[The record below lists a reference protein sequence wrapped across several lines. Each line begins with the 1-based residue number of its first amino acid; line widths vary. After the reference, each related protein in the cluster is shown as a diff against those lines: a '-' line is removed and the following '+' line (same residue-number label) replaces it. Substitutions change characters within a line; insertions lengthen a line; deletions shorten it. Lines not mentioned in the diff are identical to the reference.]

1 METDKSAIEL
11 LQEFASKS
19 NRKISF
25 SKKQYPTSTINP
37 RFLSQS
43 YVIIH
48 NQASPTNFFIS
59 YCDLKGFGD
68 NAFYSGLFFELPA
81 PQSSRI
87 KVREKDILDKL
98 NPFLKQSSYKSR
110 IHDFDT
116 QVVITENDYSWSN
129 KIFHNTRIQN
139 AILEIFKLDKRIRI
153 GVNAIELKHEPSLKG
168 KSNFGLYIT
177 EEWLLDDT
185 LIEKLFSLSEKIR
198 TELLS

>member
-1 METDKSAIEL
+1 METEKSAIEL

-43 YVIIH
+43 HVIIH

-68 NAFYSGLFFELPA
+68 NSFYSDLFFEVPA
-81 PQSSRI
+81 PQSALI

-98 NPFLKQSSYKSR
+98 NPFLKQSTYKSR
-110 IHDFDT
+110 IQKFDSR
-116 QVVITENDYSWSN
+116 VVITENDFSWTH
-129 KIFHNTRIQN
+129 KIFHNSRIQ
-139 AILEIFKLDKRIRI
+139 
-153 GVNAIELKHEPSLKG
+153 
-168 KSNFGLYIT
+168 T
-177 EEWLLDDT
+177 
-185 LIEKLFSLSEKIR
+185 
-198 TELLS
+198 